1 MVKKINSKL
10 NKLFKYYSL
19 INHNFIYDN
28 KSINRYMPTKNLN
41 NKDRESLLKNLKNSI
56 KSIKNCQN
64 QLKGH
69 YKNMSFTNSFQKFI
83 RCYR

>member
-28 KSINRYMPTKNLN
+28 KSIKINGFN
-41 NKDRESLLKNLKNSI
+41 I
-56 KSIKNCQN
+56 
-64 QLKGH
+64 
-69 YKNMSFTNSFQKFI
+69 FI
-83 RCYR
+83 RIYITPIYVYNI

>member
-41 NKDRESLLKNLKNSI
+41 NKDKEKLLNNLKNSI
-56 KSIKNCQN
+56 KSIKNSN
-64 QLKGH
+64 
-69 YKNMSFTNSFQKFI
+69 KF
-83 RCYR
+83 